1 MVAAMHRHMRSL
13 RKMERDHGW
22 IGVLLEEAQNERMH
36 LLIWL

>member
-1 MVAAMHRHMRSL
+1 MHRHMRSL
-13 RKMERDHGW
+13 RRMERDHGW